1 MRKIATLGALA
12 ALGMSGAALAAD
24 DVRHSFVEAGYG
36 YGELAG
42 GIVDGDGFKL
52 GGSLELPANFIVD
65 AGYRQFK
72 YSDVGSEKFKELSA
86 GVSYKWS
93 LGSSFD
99 VLAGPS
105 FERLEIGSEGES
117 GFGLNLGARG
127 QLTDKLELSAG
138 LKYQDIKTLPSTFL
152 VTVGVRHYF
161 TPAFAAGVDVRKSDG
176 LIFASET
183 AFIATLRYDFGKVF

>member
-24 DVRHSFVEAGYG
+24 DVSHSFVEAGYG

-176 LIFASET
+176 LIIASET